1 MYPIYKIFQED
12 KMALDYGK
20 AKSILSSSFL
30 ENNEGVSEDE
40 ASNLVVKAELTIK
53 GLRQEK
59 SEDEQ
64 LIAATQVK
72 KDLESAFNNAIR
84 YEEAKIQYLLAKIEE
99 IQEGDV
105 NPHAS
110 V

>member
-1 MYPIYKIFQED
+1 
-12 KMALDYGK
+12 MALDYGK

-40 ASNLVVKAELTIK
+40 ASSLVVKAELTIK

-64 LIAATQVK
+64 LIAAAQVK
-72 KDLESAFNNAIR
+72 KDLESSYNNAIK

-99 IQEGDV
+99 IQEGTV

>member
-1 MYPIYKIFQED
+1 
-12 KMALDYGK
+12 MALDFGK
-20 AKSILSSSFL
+20 AKKILSSAFL
-30 ENNEGVSEDE
+30 ENHEEISEDE
-40 ASNLVVKAELTIK
+40 AATLVVKAEMQIK
-53 GLRQEK
+53 GLREEK

-64 LIAATQVK
+64 LNAAIQVK
-72 KDLESAFNNAIR
+72 KDLESGYNNAIK

-99 IQEGDV
+99 IQEGTV

>member
-1 MYPIYKIFQED
+1 
-12 KMALDYGK
+12 MALDYGK

-40 ASNLVVKAELTIK
+40 ASNLVVKAELAIK

-72 KDLESAFNNAIR
+72 KDLESAYKNAIK